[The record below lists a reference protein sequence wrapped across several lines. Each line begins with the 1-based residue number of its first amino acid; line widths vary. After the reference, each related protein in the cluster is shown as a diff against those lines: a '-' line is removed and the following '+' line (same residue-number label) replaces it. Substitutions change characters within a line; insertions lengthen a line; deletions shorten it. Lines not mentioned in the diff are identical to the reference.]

1 MKKIYFFVAL
11 CLLAST
17 NLYMKCYEDFSDEER
32 PYNFFRGMKSSMN
45 FAVDGGSDSLC
56 LCKMTADSVND
67 VKFLWKITG
76 ATDYDWH
83 SAKVKETAIA
93 PDENDSTRMDGGWFK
108 VEKLEE
114 KPDSIWVDSFL
125 KIVVEKNTSGKNRH
139 AEVHIYHPASQSSAC
154 LDIYQDS
161 K

>member
-32 PYNFFRGMKSSMN
+32 PYNFFRGMKSSIN

-67 VKFLWKITG
+67 VKFLWKIAG

-93 PDENDSTRMDGGWFK
+93 PDENDSTRMDGGWFA
-108 VEKLEE
+108 VERTVKNLES
-114 KPDSIWVDSFL
+114 DSAAAYL
-125 KIVVEKNTSGKNRH
+125 KISVEKNTTGKNRH
-139 AEVHIYHPASQSSAC
+139 AQVHLYHPASCSFDY
-154 LDIYQDS
+154 LNIYQDA